1 MVHQLKSILSLPSA
15 LFILIFSNIHPY
27 TRVSVVPTLMMR
39 NLMKGEPRLKNLRLI
54 EVGPNDAK
62 QVLGEETV
70 QENLALDLLNTY
82 FYQEVEYDLPGCE
95 PVQHEFIYAWCL
107 RYLPSYCISVCH
119 YLALCWQVVE
129 LGVFKV
135 RAGLRIDCT
144 TFGIVPTPRL

>member
-62 QVLGEETV
+62 
-70 QENLALDLLNTY
+70 
-82 FYQEVEYDLPGCE
+82 
-95 PVQHEFIYAWCL
+95 
-107 RYLPSYCISVCH
+107 
-119 YLALCWQVVE
+119 
-129 LGVFKV
+129 
-135 RAGLRIDCT
+135 
-144 TFGIVPTPRL
+144 